1 MTYDERLK
9 QANDIRQ
16 RLEDAADD
24 LAAHF
29 EGGIYGSV
37 RVGHKWCG
45 MSGGVPLRRLRM
57 VGLVGCVAAL
67 GDTLSLL
74 GNRVVPAWEMARSC
88 LEFFCPCLG
97 IWGLLGGGMGV
108 SASGRFLTF
117 ARDF

>member
-16 RLEDAADD
+16 
-24 LAAHF
+24 
-29 EGGIYGSV
+29 GSV

-97 IWGLLGGGMGV
+97 IWGLFDGELLPV
-108 SASGRFLTF
+108 PR
-117 ARDF
+117 REWW